1 VVAHVLRLRLALLLG
16 ALRGDRRH
24 IIRAVAGVLV
34 VILLTAAG
42 CWGLTVAAEES
53 VADLR
58 IVLIGGGV
66 SLFLA
71 FLLAGV
77 LTGGEDP
84 VDPRRFVVFG
94 LREVTLTGALVLAGL
109 VSVPVFALAALAI
122 TAAVLGGDAGASV
135 PGVVTAALVSILT
148 CALAARVGFASI
160 AVLAPRRRRTL
171 RRGVALLALLAV
183 VIPAAFGVVTITGW
197 GGTRLAD
204 VLGDV
209 TDVLALAPGGASWA
223 VLAPDG
229 GAGEALA
236 WTVAIATL
244 VALGGV
250 FFALAIR
257 LQRHTPAASA
267 QRDRGR
273 LGWFALMPGTPG
285 GAIAARSMLY
295 WLHDR
300 RYLTNVVIVPI
311 AAVIVVVP
319 LLVAG
324 VPLGTAILLPVPL
337 VALFLGWLPHDDVAY
352 DSTAVWMH
360 VAAGVPGVSDR
371 VGRLAPLLLLGT
383 PFLAVAVPLAV
394 AVNGDW
400 TLLPALAG
408 VCAGLFFSGLG
419 LSSISS
425 VISPY
430 AVTRPGDSPFRQPQR
445 TGSSGLI
452 AQGGV
457 FIGALGASA
466 PALWLAWLTLTR
478 SSEYAIWALMSGI
491 AAGAIV
497 LIAGVSI
504 GSLVFGRRGGRLLE
518 FAETA

>member
-1 VVAHVLRLRLALLLG
+1 MVAHVLRLRLALLLG
-16 ALRGDRRH
+16 AFRGDRRH
-24 IIRAVAGVLV
+24 IVRSVAGVFV
-34 VILLTAAG
+34 VILLTAGG
-42 CWGLTVAAEES
+42 CWGLTVTAEHS

-58 IVLIGGGV
+58 IVLVGGGF

-71 FLLAGV
+71 FLLAGA
-77 LTGGEDP
+77 LTGVEDP
-84 VDPRRFVVFG
+84 LDPRRFVVFG
-94 LREVTLTGALVLAGL
+94 LRETTLTGALVLAGL
-109 VSVPVFALAALAI
+109 LSLPVFALAALAV
-122 TAAVLGGDAGASV
+122 AAVVLVVDAGAPV
-135 PGVVTAALVSILT
+135 PGVVAAALVGILT
-148 CALAARVGFASI
+148 CALAARVGFASV

-171 RRGVALLALLAV
+171 RRGIALLALLAV
-183 VIPAAFGVVTITGW
+183 AIPASIGVVAATGW
-197 GGTRLAD
+197 GGAPLTATLAH
-204 VLGDV
+204 V
-209 TDVLALAPGGASWA
+209 TDALALVPGGASWA
-223 VLAPDG
+223 VLVPG
-229 GAGEALA
+229 SGEDALA

-244 VALGGV
+244 AGLGAI

-273 LGWFALMPGTPG
+273 LGWFGLMPGTPG

-337 VALFLGWLPHDDVAY
+337 IALFLGWLPHDDVAY

-371 VGRLAPLLLLGT
+371 VGRLAPLLFVGT
-383 PFLAVAVPLAV
+383 PVLAVAVPLAV

-400 TLLPALAG
+400 SLLPALAG

-419 LSSISS
+419 LSSVSS
-425 VISPY
+425 VIAPY

-452 AQGGV
+452 AQAGV
-457 FIGALGASA
+457 FIGALAASA
-466 PALWLAWLTLTR
+466 PALWFAWLTFTG
-478 SSEYAIWALMSGI
+478 SNEHAMWALLSGV
-491 AAGAIV
+491 AAGAVV
-497 LIAGVSI
+497 LLVGVGI
-504 GSLVFGRRGGRLLE
+504 GSLMFSRRGGRLLE